1 MAERRK
7 HLNPIYQE
15 ILKQERLKNLARIA
29 KCIENSS
36 VGIFETKIDDQIC
49 EMSVSFCELLG
60 YGNEQLC
67 QMSFQQICHPDDLAA
82 YYFLKDRLLSE
93 EIENCYLNV
102 RYLRE
107 DGQFVQVLQ
116 STCLN
121 LDAHIEEL
129 NEESS
134 LFQIED
140 HKELHFIHR
149 FEDITDWEQSAKNQK
164 DLENKASYLFENN
177 PNSMWI
183 YDLETLKFL
192 AVNQAAINHYGYN
205 EAEFLAMTIQ
215 DIRPKEDIPRLME
228 AIAQVSIGFSIPE
241 VWRHRKKDGTI
252 MLAEVSAHTL
262 TYKER
267 PCELILINDVT
278 QKMQAEEALKRT
290 EAKYRSIFEN
300 AGEGIFQTS
309 LQGEFLIAN
318 PMLAKIYGYDSPND
332 LITNLTDIQNQLY
345 VNSHSRSELIDLL
358 KINGEVKLFE
368 SQVCR
373 KDGSVI
379 WTSENVHAIYDIAGN
394 LLYFEG
400 TVEDITASKLAKA
413 KIEHLAFYDSLTN
426 LPNRVLFRDCLED
439 ALAKAAQKLQAYT
452 DQQKLGEIKA
462 IPPFLAVLFLDL
474 DRFKLINDTM
484 GHALGDRLLIEVAK
498 RLSDCMIES
507 TFLARMGGD
516 EFMIF
521 IPDLQSVESVQQ
533 FAQLILQSFESPFM
547 LDDRPI
553 HITTSIGISLY
564 PIDGMNEDTLMKHAD
579 TAMFRAKEC
588 GRNHYQL
595 YNHAFGQKIKEY
607 VAIEN
612 GIRQALDRSEF
623 QVYYQPQLNLVTGKI
638 DCMEVLAR
646 WQHPELGWVPPS
658 QFIPAA
664 EEHGLIVRL
673 GEWVL
678 RTACQQV
685 HDWQQQGLPKV
696 RVAVNFSA
704 QQFQQANIYDRILQ
718 ILAETELEP
727 QYLEIEVT
735 ESLVMQDKETT
746 VNMLKR
752 LRALGMTISIDDFG
766 TGYSSLSYLRIL
778 PASKV
783 KIDASFIRDTPQS
796 SEDSAITA
804 AIIAMAHSL
813 HLRAIAEG
821 VENQEQLDF
830 LRSHHCDAIQG
841 YFFSRPVPADQIAIL
856 LQAQLQAQEKDV
868 PITVIANLPN
878 QQKY

>member
-29 KCIENSS
+29 TCIENST
-36 VGIFETKIDDQIC
+36 VGIFETTIDDQIRK
-49 EMSVSFCELLG
+49 MSVSFCDLLG
-60 YGNEQLC
+60 YDTDQLC

-93 EIENCYLNV
+93 EIEQCYLNV

-107 DGQFVQVLQ
+107 DGQFVQILQ

-121 LDAHIEEL
+121 LDADL
-129 NEESS
+129 EESNPVPAEE
-134 LFQIED
+134 Q
-140 HKELHFIHR
+140 KELHFIHR

-164 DLENKASYLFENN
+164 DLENKTSYLFENN
-177 PNSMWI
+177 PNPMWI
-183 YDLETLKFL
+183 YDLETLRFL
-192 AVNQAAINHYGYN
+192 AVNQAAINHYGYS
-205 EAEFLAMTIQ
+205 ESEFLSMTIQ
-215 DIRPKEDIPRLME
+215 DIRPLEDIPKLME
-228 AIAQVSIGFSIPE
+228 SIAKVSSGFSLPE
-241 VWRHRKKDGTI
+241 VWKHCKKDGT
-252 MLAEVSAHTL
+252 MLLAEVSAHTL
-262 TYKER
+262 VYKER
-267 PCELILINDVT
+267 RCELILINDVT
-278 QKMQAEEALKRT
+278 QKMQAEEALKRA
-290 EAKYRSIFEN
+290 EARYRSIFEN

-309 LQGEFLIAN
+309 LEGKFLIAN
-318 PMLAKIYGYDSPND
+318 PMLAKIYGYDSCED
-332 LITNLTDIQNQLY
+332 LITSVTDIQNQLY
-345 VNSHSRSELIDLL
+345 VHPHIRSELIHLL
-358 KINGEVKLFE
+358 KIHGDVKLFE
-368 SQVCR
+368 SQAYC
-373 KDGSVI
+373 KDGSII
-379 WTSENVHAIYDIAGN
+379 WTSENVHAVYDIAGN

-400 TVEDITASKLAKA
+400 TIEDITEGKVAKA
-413 KIEHLAFYDSLTN
+413 KIEHLAFHDSLTN
-426 LPNRVLFRDCLED
+426 LPNRLLFRDRLME
-439 ALAKAAQKLQAYT
+439 ALSRAEQKLQIYT
-452 DQQKLGEIKA
+452 NQQQLGEIKS
-462 IPPFLAVLFLDL
+462 IPPFLAVFFLDL
-474 DRFKLINDTM
+474 DRFKLVNDTM
-484 GHALGDRLLIEVAK
+484 GHATGDRLLVEVAK
-498 RLSDCMIES
+498 RLSDCMIEN

-521 IPDLQSVESVQQ
+521 IPDLQTVESVQQ
-533 FAQLILQSFESPFM
+533 FAQLILQTFESPFM
-547 LDDRPI
+547 LDDKPI
-553 HITTSIGISLY
+553 HISTSIGVSLY
-564 PIDGMNEDTLMKHAD
+564 PIDGMDEESLMKNAD

-588 GRNHYQL
+588 GRNHYQI
-595 YNHAFGQKIKEY
+595 YNHAIGAKVKEY

-612 GIRQALDRSEF
+612 GIRQALDLNQF

-646 WQHPELGWVPPS
+646 WLHPELGWVPPS

-678 RTACQQV
+678 RNSCQQV

-696 RVAVNFSA
+696 RIAVNFSA
-704 QQFQQANIYDRILQ
+704 QQFQQANLCDRILQ
-718 ILAETELEP
+718 ILAETELDP
-727 QYLEIEVT
+727 QYLEIEIT

-746 VNMLKR
+746 VTMLKR
-752 LRALGMTISIDDFG
+752 LRSLGMTISIDDFG

-813 HLRAIAEG
+813 HLKAIAEG
-821 VENQEQLDF
+821 VEHQEQLDF

-841 YFFSRPVPADQIAIL
+841 YFFSRPVPADQVVLL
-856 LQAQLQAQEKDV
+856 LQAQGQD
-868 PITVIANLPN
+868 
-878 QQKY
+878 